1 MHRCFKTRNRRVFLL
16 PVSVILDKTLIYIY
30 VCMFVIHDELRT
42 GRVTAR
48 IATGT
53 TRRIDLGRRLLFV
66 ERIEIV
72 VQSIAIKK
80 QFFKLISPSS
90 CRIRSNCLVSFVF
103 FFFFLWWRWLF
114 RFDRFGLFPRDSFVP
129 PPLLSQRMEIYLR
142 VKLSKT
148 VFRNVCLLMVG
159 GLGIDTPKVDIK
171 WLLFFESWKFF
182 MVRKLKNIII
192 LISSL

>member
-1 MHRCFKTRNRRVFLL
+1 MYVRNTRWIENRPCNREDRNRNNSKNRSW
-16 PVSVILDKTLIYIY
+16 PTSLI
-30 VCMFVIHDELRT
+30 
-42 GRVTAR
+42 
-48 IATGT
+48 
-53 TRRIDLGRRLLFV
+53 RLLFAI
-66 ERIEIV
+66 RIEIV

-114 RFDRFGLFPRDSFVP
+114 RFDRFGLFPRDSFVL

-142 VKLSKT
+142 VKT